1 MATHDGATHSSRR
14 SSAATGNASDAAS
27 CTNLATAANAG
38 TVTGAACDASTA
50 DARTPNGSATA
61 DSCTSSKNG
70 IEGRDLPAADHWT
83 ECSLPDRRPA
93 YSALCAQALDGLQS
107 AIHNDDPK
115 RNFGAPPYQDLKTLV
130 EASECPE
137 RLLGLCRE

>member
-1 MATHDGATHSSRR
+1 MAADDCATHSSRG
-14 SSAATGNASDAAS
+14 SSAIGNASDAAS
-27 CTNLATAANAG
+27 CTNLATANAG

-50 DARTPNGSATA
+50 DAHTPNSSASA

-83 ECSLPDRRPA
+83 ECSLRDRRPA
-93 YSALCAQALDGLQS
+93 YSALCAQALDDLQS
-107 AIHNDDPK
+107 AIHNNDPK
-115 RNFGAPPYQDLKTLV
+115 RNFGAPPYQDLNTLV